1 MNGQL
6 VGRWAVDRGTHR
18 FSYDKTWLDN
28 PKRRALSLSLPI
40 TPTLEVTGEVV
51 ANYFDNLLPDND
63 KIRARL
69 ARRYKT
75 KKQDVFTLLEAIGRD
90 CVGAVQLLPEGE
102 QPLGW
107 DQIDGEPLNEAK
119 VAEILRATPS
129 EDVLGQRNNDALFR
143 ISLAGAQEK
152 TALLC
157 MRQKWYRPK
166 SATPTTHILKLPLGI
181 AGGIRRFDLA
191 DSVEN
196 EWLCARILH
205 HMGLPVAESEILTFE
220 DQKVL
225 SVRRF
230 DRSWQ
235 HHQDGR
241 DWIARLPQEDF
252 CQALGVPPTKKYEQD
267 GGPGMAACL
276 RLLEGSSDSGD
287 RETFAVTQLAFWLLC
302 ATDGHAKNFSIFL
315 EAGDS
320 YITTPI
326 YDVLSAFPYIGMK
339 ANQLHWREAE
349 MAMALRSKNA
359 HYHVHGIHARHWK
372 ALAETCGGNVVWN
385 HMLRLVEG
393 VDAILEDVSK
403 ELPAGFPEK
412 TWGSISRG
420 TKKQAATFRNG
431 LKAQPTS
438 PRP

>member
-18 FSYDKTWLDN
+18 FTYDKSWLDN

-40 TPTLEVTGEVV
+40 TPTLEVKGEVV

-69 ARRYKT
+69 ARRYST
-75 KKQDVFTLLEAIGRD
+75 KKQDVFSLLQAIGRD

-102 QPLGW
+102 APIGW

-129 EDVLGQRNNDALFR
+129 EAVLGQRNTDALFR

-152 TALLC
+152 TALLYK
-157 MRQKWYRPK
+157 RKKWYRPK
-166 SATPTTHILKLPLGI
+166 GATPTTHILKLPLGI
-181 AGGIRRFDLA
+181 AGGARRFDLA

-196 EWLCARILH
+196 EWLCSRILH
-205 HMGLPVAESEILTFE
+205 HMGLPVAESEIVTFE
-220 DQKVL
+220 DQKAL

-235 HHQDGR
+235 QHDNGKE
-241 DWIARLPQEDF
+241 WIARLPQEDF
-252 CQALGVPPTKKYEQD
+252 CQALGVPPSKKYEQD

-276 RLLEGSSDSGD
+276 RLLEGSSDASD
-287 RETFAVTQLAFWLLC
+287 RETFAVTQLAFWLLS

-326 YDVLSAFPYIGMK
+326 YDVLSASPYIGTK

-359 HYHVHGIHARHWK
+359 HYRVNDIHARHWK
-372 ALAETCGGNVVWN
+372 ALAQQCGGHVVWDR
-385 HMLRLVEG
+385 MVRLVEDMEA
-393 VDAILEDVSK
+393 VLENVCM
-403 ELPAGFPEK
+403 EMPASFPEK
-412 TWGSISRG
+412 TWASICSG
-420 TKKQAATFRNG
+420 TKKQATIFKNG
-431 LKAQPTS
+431 LKALPTS
-438 PRP
+438 PRS